1 MEPLTKEQEEMLSD
15 LYYDKRFLFGR
26 DKLFAAV
33 KYRPNH
39 PTQRQVNEWLKKQK
53 VHQLHRRQFRSNTIK
68 PVVAKTPNSVYQM
81 DIADMGV
88 NEYNGYRYILA
99 IIDVY
104 SRQVFAEVLKKKS
117 ELAVVRATSK
127 LIREIN
133 RFHKKVKVIQTD
145 NGGEF
150 INPAMGNLLKK
161 HKIHHITTIPGKPMS
176 NGIIERFNQTLKGVI
191 KRDLTARDTKDWV
204 TPFQQYINNYNTAIH
219 ATIEMTPDEADE
231 EPAAKVAVMRKIK
244 DNPINEK
251 DDIDVGDSV
260 RLKKFKGKLDKHSD
274 VNWSRKVY
282 TIERIVVGRKPFEAS
297 KYYVDGK
304 DKAYSRNDL
313 LKIEEV
319 RAPPAKNIVKD
330 KNEWVIEKI
339 TDKKKVDGKMQYE
352 VYWVGYKEPT
362 WEPYEHVKDTEAY
375 ALFTRG

>member
-1 MEPLTKEQEEMLSD
+1 
-15 LYYDKRFLFGR
+15 
-26 DKLFAAV
+26 
-33 KYRPNH
+33 
-39 PTQRQVNEWLKKQK
+39 
-53 VHQLHRRQFRSNTIK
+53 
-68 PVVAKTPNSVYQM
+68 
-81 DIADMGV
+81 
-88 NEYNGYRYILA
+88 
-99 IIDVY
+99 
-104 SRQVFAEVLKKKS
+104 
-117 ELAVVRATSK
+117 

-150 INPAMGNLLKK
+150 INPAMGTLLNK

-219 ATIEMTPDEADE
+219 TTIEMTPDEADE